1 MNTEQFRVFSISLNE
16 VRSKIS
22 DDTYFNR
29 LLMASLI
36 TQLEVYLLSVTVGL
50 IVASRPLMI
59 RLAES
64 GVFKKQ
70 TISISKAIEN
80 DMGKFMVAQVKNI
93 VFHNLSDI
101 EPLFRQAFD
110 IRITVTKEII
120 GLINLRHD
128 IVHRNGYT
136 KDGVCHDL
144 QGPALV
150 EALEMLLSLVNLID
164 KQLIEKFPEL
174 IKIGQ

>member
-1 MNTEQFRVFSISLNE
+1 MNTEHHRVFSISLNE
-16 VRSKIS
+16 VRSRIS
-22 DDTYFNR
+22 DDTYLNR
-29 LLMASLI
+29 LLLASLI
-36 TQLEVYLLSVTVGL
+36 TQFEVYLQSVTVGL
-50 IVASRPLMI
+50 IAASRPLMI
-59 RLAES
+59 RLAGS
-64 GVFKKQ
+64 GVFKNQ
-70 TISISKAIEN
+70 TISLSKAIEN
-80 DMGKFMVAQVKNI
+80 DMGKYIVAQVKNI

-120 GLINLRHD
+120 GLIKLRHD

-144 QGPALV
+144 QGAALV
-150 EALEMLLSLVNLID
+150 DHLEIISALIDVID

-174 IKIGQ
+174 FKIGQ

>member
-1 MNTEQFRVFSISLNE
+1 MNTEYYRIFSIGLNE
-16 VRSKIS
+16 IRSRIS

-29 LLMASLI
+29 LLMAGVI
-36 TQLEVYLLSVTVGL
+36 TQFEVYLQSVTVGL
-50 IVASRPLMI
+50 ITTSRPLMI
-59 RLAES
+59 RLAGS

-70 TISISKAIEN
+70 TISLSKAIEN
-80 DMGKFMVAQVKNI
+80 DMGKFIVAQVKNI

-128 IVHRNGYT
+128 IVHRDGFT

-144 QGPALV
+144 QHATLVDALQIV
-150 EALEMLLSLVNLID
+150 LSLVNVIDQQLID
-164 KQLIEKFPEL
+164 KFPDSF
-174 IKIGQ
+174 KIDQ